1 MHEYG
6 NETLTEISYLVLLAL
21 YQPNHGYGIM
31 QFLNTHTEG
40 RVKADSAA
48 GDSEVKRKLFV
59 RRNDSKENH
68 RGRCKIWEGWYLI
81 NSL

>member
-40 RVKADSAA
+40 RVKPGQAPCMVQST
-48 GDSEVKRKLFV
+48 SWRKKGGS
-59 RRNDSKENH
+59 R
-68 RGRCKIWEGWYLI
+68 
-81 NSL
+81 